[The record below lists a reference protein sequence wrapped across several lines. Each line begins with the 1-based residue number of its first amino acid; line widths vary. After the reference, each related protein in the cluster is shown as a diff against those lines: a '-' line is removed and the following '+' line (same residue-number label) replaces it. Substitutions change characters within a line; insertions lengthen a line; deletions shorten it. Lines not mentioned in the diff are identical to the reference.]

1 MVLVRQRSREG
12 NGTEVLTHVPITTP
26 LHAFPTL
33 PHFPPPPHI
42 GDIADRVS
50 TTAAADT
57 VDIVN
62 IIHILDFVYF
72 LVASMPYVDRLLL
85 VFDGADVFGRTKYGS
100 INEEGL
106 RFAGP
111 DVCGRIGN

>member
-1 MVLVRQRSREG
+1 MSEMPSNASGGAGRAGARGRAGAGIGMKSGMGNRRGRSQTYPKRIP
-12 NGTEVLTHVPITTP
+12 NAFKLHSRLLRISPTP
-26 LHAFPTL
+26 PCFHPSR
-33 PHFPPPPHI
+33 HI

-72 LVASMPYVDRLLL
+72 LVVSMPYVD
-85 VFDGADVFGRTKYGS
+85 
-100 INEEGL
+100 
-106 RFAGP
+106 
-111 DVCGRIGN
+111 